1 LLELNPIKVKE
12 GGRIMIEKKSK
23 LFPIL
28 VVLTYFVM
36 LATNAAAVLL
46 PINGL
51 TTQEV
56 SDTFPNLFAPAG
68 ITFSIWSVIYL
79 LLAFFVVYQWRKP
92 DRNSLLADAAAI
104 SKIRIIFISTSILN
118 SVWLFVWQY
127 LQIDLSMVIMLA
139 LLLALIYAN
148 LFLKKATVSKKDYF
162 FIRLPF
168 SVYFG
173 WITIATIANAA
184 ALLVDKKLAILQNN
198 QPFWTVVVLVVGA
211 LIICT
216 TIISNH
222 NVAYGLA
229 TIWAYFGILIKHQS
243 KDGWNHQYPTVIFA
257 VIVCLVVIAFACI
270 YQLYVDWKRK

>member
-1 LLELNPIKVKE
+1 
-12 GGRIMIEKKSK
+12 MIEKKSK
-23 LFPIL
+23 LFPLL
-28 VVLTYFVM
+28 VVLIYFVM

-56 SDTFPNLFAPAG
+56 SDTFPNLFTPAG
-68 ITFSIWSVIYL
+68 IMFSIWSVIYL

-92 DRNSLLADAAAI
+92 DRNSLLADKSAT
-104 SKIRIIFISTSILN
+104 SKIRIVFILTSILN

-127 LQIDLSMVIMLA
+127 LQINLSIVIMLA
-139 LLLALIYAN
+139 LLATLIYAN
-148 LFLKKATVSKKDYF
+148 LFLKKAAVSKKDYF

-173 WITIATIANAA
+173 WITIATIANVA
-184 ALLVDKKLAILQNN
+184 ALLVDKNIAFLQNN

-243 KDGWNHQYPTVIFA
+243 KEGWNHQYPTVIFA

-270 YQLYVDWKRK
+270 YQLYVEWKRK